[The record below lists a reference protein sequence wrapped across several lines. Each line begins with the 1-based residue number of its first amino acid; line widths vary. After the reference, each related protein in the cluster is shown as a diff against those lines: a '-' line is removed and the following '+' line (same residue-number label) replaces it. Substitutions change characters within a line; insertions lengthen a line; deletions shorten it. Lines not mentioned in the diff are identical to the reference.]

1 MTQEPIERCLH
12 PVCSAWRPMREAPRD
27 GTEIECLVYHRNRR
41 YAKKS
46 EKHEWTDIVKAHW
59 TDHNSGGWV
68 WRGMMGQ
75 FRGWR
80 PNAKCAGTDASEKTL

>member
-1 MTQEPIERCLH
+1 MKNTTHILERFTASDLFGPWH
-12 PVCSAWRPMREAPRD
+12 PMRIAPRD

-46 EKHEWTDIVKAHW
+46 EKTEWTDIVKAHW
-59 TDHNSGGWV
+59 TDHNGGGWV
-68 WRGMMGQ
+68 WMGMMGQ

-80 PNAKCAGTDASEKTL
+80 PNSQFNQPELP

>member
-1 MTQEPIERCLH
+1 MRWGFGRERLMKRKKTSS
-12 PVCSAWRPMREAPRD
+12 PNIGSALVQPWRPMRTAPKD

-41 YAKKS
+41 YAKKAD
-46 EKHEWTDIVKAHW
+46 KHEWTDIVTAHW
-59 TDHNSGGWV
+59 TNHNSGGWV

-80 PNAKCAGTDASEKTL
+80 PNV